1 VLVDVVD
8 HDEGIHGATQT
19 DARKGVKFTADS

>member
-1 VLVDVVD
+1 VVD

-19 DARKGVKFTADS
+19 DTRRGVKFTADS